1 MDQDPVWDLLSKDAQ
16 AHPVSPSPWFAVRTA
31 ALAAPRSRWLSPL
44 SRWLL
49 PVPLAALAAVAVLTI
64 HGLHAPKSVSGQE
77 TYVSTESEF
86 EQHMEFL
93 FASSND

>member
-1 MDQDPVWDLLSKDAQ
+1 M
-16 AHPVSPSPWFAVRTA
+16 SPSPWFAVRTD
-31 ALAAPRSRWLSPL
+31 ALAAPRRRWLSPL
-44 SRWLL
+44 SRGLL
-49 PVPLAALAAVAVLTI
+49 PIPLATLAAIAMLTI
-64 HGLHAPKSVSGQE
+64 HGLHGPKSTSGQA